1 MQTNMLVEFY
11 AFSIGNKDIV
21 LYLNLT
27 FVLLSTS
34 FGDPIGCLT
43 VSSLGLSL
51 RNFESKSAPNGI
63 TATPPTGF

>member
-1 MQTNMLVEFY
+1 MQVQFK
-11 AFSIGNKDIV
+11 ASSIDNKNNV

-34 FGDPIGCLT
+34 FGDPIGCLP
-43 VSSLGLSL
+43 VSSFGLSL